1 MQNFHFPRFKRR
13 IIIKK
18 YEIQMYKP
26 KAGKGSSLFMF
37 LRWII
42 IFRYI
47 ILILIFLS
55 RAKFAMLLAID
66 IEPKDYK
73 EAIYHQCYNYAMNS

>member
-1 MQNFHFPRFKRR
+1 MLDTADKSDTCRDM
-13 IIIKK
+13 
-18 YEIQMYKP
+18 YEP
-26 KAGKGSSLFMF
+26 EGGRGRNLFLF

-47 ILILIFLS
+47 ILILIFTS

-66 IEPKDYK
+66 IEQKDYK